1 MKFEELYSHLSSDSH
16 LKGKSFEQVSKW
28 WLTNDELWSSLIR
41 QVWLWDEWP
50 DKSTRDLGIDLVAE
64 GFDGTY
70 WAVQCKAY
78 HPDSSLKKSDIDS
91 FLSASSQ
98 KQFSNRLL
106 ITTTK
111 AIGDNA
117 RNTLSNQEKPVQ
129 IVDWIRLNESTV
141 DWSLAAQGFKPAK
154 HTPRELRPH
163 QEIALKSVISGLSD
177 SDRGQLI
184 MACGTGK
191 TLTGL
196 RIDEAMGNELTV
208 LLVPSLTLLSQTL
221 KDWLTDKKTSFQWLA
236 VCSDDSVTSD
246 PQDNA
251 RLIDYDIPATTDLK
265 VIEKFLAT
273 SGKKV
278 IFSTYQSSDILKS
291 AVQKSKVTVDLV
303 IADEAHRLAGKVGRE
318 FASFLDIDVSVK
330 RRLFM
335 TATPRIYA
343 NSIKK
348 LSESLDLQILS
359 MDDQEMFGKVLFR
372 YSFSKAIAEGILSDY
387 RVVVIGIDDIS
398 TQELFNERA
407 LVNAGLVETD
417 SETLAL
423 HVALAKAMKSWNLR
437 RVISFHSRV
446 ANARKFANDQVLLNE
461 WLPKEYAVTGRFN
474 ATTISSSM
482 PTNKRRQILDVLK
495 NLGDGDTGLVSNA
508 RCLTEGIDV
517 PTLDAVVFVDPK
529 SSQVD
534 IIQAIGRAIRL
545 GGSNKTHGTV
555 VVPVHVPSDKSSK
568 DSFDASNYKKI
579 GDVLNALRAHDEDF
593 GEELDKLR
601 TSLGQ
606 RGTIGTLPEKL
617 IWDLPETISQEFAS
631 RIQAVSI
638 EFATSNWEFM
648 FGRLLNFVQINGH
661 ARPSRT
667 SNEDNGSLAHWVSK
681 QRAYYRSGLMTIEK
695 IAALEGTHETW
706 SWDPLDDDWSSYFQS
721 LENFVK
727 QHGHARPSAARKG
740 SDQVG
745 GWVIQ
750 QRGLYKSGKLSDER
764 INALQDIHKTWS
776 WDPLKDDW
784 EFMLNLLIEFE
795 KKNRHTRVES
805 TYKIDGYGL
814 GTWVHRQRLNYR
826 NLNNQ
831 SNRLTEERISKLE
844 SLDTWHWNPAE
855 EEIER
860 YIAIVKEYE
869 KEFGT
874 SRVPINYKF
883 EGVNCGKWVAHKR
896 EDYRKGKLSP
906 EVINLLEST
915 FPDWSW
921 NPTQEAWEKSISA
934 LQAFISEHGHA
945 RVSNDVIVNGV
956 NLGTWVFNIRS
967 KYKAGRLP
975 QEQIDRLESIH
986 PTWTWSVYDQ
996 QWEEFFNRLEEF
1008 TNTNGHSN
1016 VGSKGQTIEERALYE
1031 WVNTQRKRFKEGKM
1045 SETRIARL
1053 GKLGFSFQPIDPW
1066 VESFNLLKQFA
1077 EREGHANVPTNHVED
1092 EYFLGRWASTQRG
1105 KYRKKELSLEQ
1116 INLLEKLKGW
1126 GWDR

>member
-1 MKFEELYSHLSSDSH
+1 MKFEELFSHLSSDSH
-16 LKGKSFEQVSKW
+16 QKGRSFEEVSKW
-28 WLTNDELWSSLIR
+28 WLTNDEMWSSLIR

-50 DKSTRDLGIDLVAE
+50 DRTTRDLGIDLVAE
-64 GFDGTY
+64 GFDGAN

-106 ITTTK
+106 ITTTRS
-111 AIGDNA
+111 IGDNA

-141 DWSLAAQGFKPAK
+141 DWSLAAQGFKSKK

-163 QEIALKSVISGLSD
+163 QELALQSVVSGLSD

-196 RIDEAMGNELTV
+196 RINEAMDNELTV

-221 KDWLTDKKTSFQWLA
+221 KDWLTDKKTSFKWLA

-251 RLIDYDIPATTDLK
+251 RLVDYDIPATTDLK
-265 VIEKFLAT
+265 IIEKFLAT

-318 FASFLDIDVSVK
+318 FASFLDSDVSVK

-359 MDDQEMFGKVLFR
+359 MDDKKIFGKVLFR

-387 RVVVIGIDDIS
+387 RVVVIGIDDII
-398 TQELFNERA
+398 TQELFSERA
-407 LVNAGLVETD
+407 LVSAGLVETD

-423 HVALAKAMKSWNLR
+423 HVALAKAMKNWNLR

-461 WLPKEYAVTGRFN
+461 WLPKEYAVKGEFN

-495 NLGDGDTGLVSNA
+495 NLSDEDTGLVSNA

-545 GGSNKTHGTV
+545 GGTNKSHGTV
-555 VVPVHVPSDKSSK
+555 VVPVHVPVDKSSQE
-568 DSFDASNYKKI
+568 SFDASNYKKI

-606 RGTIGTLPEKL
+606 RGSLGAFPEKL
-617 IWDLPETISQEFAS
+617 IWDLPVTISQDFALQ
-631 RIQAVSI
+631 IQAVSV
-638 EFATSNWEFM
+638 EFATSNWDYM
-648 FGRLLNFVQINGH
+648 FGKLVRFVEINQH
-661 ARPSRT
+661 SRPSKVGD
-667 SNEDNGSLAHWVSK
+667 EDTRSLAVWVSR
-681 QRAYYRSGLMTIEK
+681 QRQFYRSGLLASK
-695 IAALEGTHETW
+695 RIAALEGADKNW
-706 SWDPLDDDWSSYFQS
+706 SWDPLEDDWNS
-721 LENFVK
+721 NFRKLHDFVE
-727 QHGHARPSAARKG
+727 QHGHARPSAARSG

-745 GWVIQ
+745 SWIIQ
-750 QRGLYKSGKLSDER
+750 QRGLYKSGKLSKER
-764 INALQDIHKTWS
+764 VDALERLHVTWS

-784 EFMLNLLIEFE
+784 EFMLNLLIDFE
-795 KKNRHTRVES
+795 KKNGHTRVES

-814 GTWVHRQRLNYR
+814 GAWVHTQRLNYR
-826 NLNNQ
+826 NLNRTP
-831 SNRLTEERISKLE
+831 NRLSVERLSKLE
-844 SLDTWHWNPAE
+844 SIDTWRWNPAE
-855 EEIER
+855 EDIEK
-860 YIAIVKEYE
+860 YIEVIKEYE

-874 SRVPINYKF
+874 SRVPITYKF
-883 EGVNCGKWVAHKR
+883 EGTNCGTWVSHKR
-896 EDYRKGKLSP
+896 EDYRKGKLSV
-906 EVINLLEST
+906 EVINRLEST

-921 NPTQEAWEKSISA
+921 NPAQEDWEQSISA
-934 LQAFISEHGHA
+934 LQVFVNEHGHA
-945 RVSNDVIVNGV
+945 RVTKDVTISGV
-956 NLGTWVFNIRS
+956 NLGTWVSNIRS
-967 KYKAGRLP
+967 RYRAGRLP
-975 QEQIDRLESIH
+975 QEQIEKLENIH
-986 PTWTWSVYDQ
+986 PTWIWSVHGQLGD
-996 QWEEFFNRLEEF
+996 EFFKRLEEF
-1008 TNTNGHSN
+1008 TQANGHSN
-1016 VGSKGQTIEERALYE
+1016 VGSKGQTEEERTLYE
-1031 WVNTQRKRFKEGKM
+1031 WVNTQRKTYRQGKL
-1045 SETRIARL
+1045 SEVRKGML
-1053 GKLGFSFQPIDPW
+1053 DKLGFLFEPIDPW
-1066 VESFNLLKQFA
+1066 FESFDLLKKYVS
-1077 EREGHANVPTNHVED
+1077 REGSAVVSTGHIE
-1092 EYFLGRWASTQRG
+1092 EGYSLGRWVSGQREM
-1105 KYRKKELSLEQ
+1105 YKKEKLSVEKAT
-1116 INLLEKLKGW
+1116 LLEGLNGW
-1126 GWDR
+1126 RWVG